1 MTSRVRIAELS
12 VVLARRDARHGMDY
26 DHLESHLVAY
36 GPGILSVI
44 VTVCSSVRMTE
55 DRCHGLVLE
64 IESLCQLPERA
75 R

>member
-1 MTSRVRIAELS
+1 MTSRVHIAELS
-12 VVLARRDARHGMDY
+12 VVVVHRDARHGMDY

-36 GPGILSVI
+36 DQEILSAI
-44 VTVCSSVRMTE
+44 AMACSSVRMIE

-64 IESLCQLPERA
+64 IESLCQLPKGA